1 MVVLAASICTRGGK
15 ALLSRQ
21 FKDLTKDK
29 ITSLLSNF
37 PSLISNSNS
46 QHTTVEDE
54 NIRYVYQPLEEFYIV
69 LLTNKHSNILQ
80 DIDTLHLFASTISN
94 LLRSIDEREIF
105 DNAFEILSSFD
116 EIINNGYKENL
127 TLSQVQTFLS
137 MDSHEEKIQEIIEK
151 NKEME
156 AIEERKRKA
165 KEIQRK
171 ELARKN
177 MESQFS
183 KPYGFEESSYNTS
196 VPSYQTP
203 PAVVDNSLDS
213 SNSSPIP
220 SSKPMMARS
229 GGLQLG
235 KKPSGRTSNNAT
247 DANQPLLSNNLP
259 VFNHQNNSSNA
270 TMSNNHNAEYSKT
283 SSPAP
288 SSIPKVH
295 NNGILIT
302 INEKFNAQFQR
313 DGSIISSELKG
324 DLQLRINDSELS
336 KCKILLKTD
345 NKSNAIQYKTHPN
358 VDRNLF
364 NQEHIIGLKD
374 KAKSFP
380 FNDQNLGV
388 LRWRAVGKTEESQFL
403 PILITIWSNVNDNNT
418 TDVTVEY
425 ELTSEF
431 LANNLTNTTVENVQL
446 YLPVQDEVNLKD
458 DNDNISYNIDNGI
471 VFNINSISSDDP
483 QGSFE
488 FQISTVD
495 EDSLFPMNLQFNINY
510 TNITESDSCFG
521 NVQVIDVVSSE
532 NENEE
537 SLPFDLH
544 ENLIAENYQIS

>member
-29 ITSLLSNF
+29 ITSLLANF
-37 PSLISNSNS
+37 PSLITNSNS
-46 QHTTVEDE
+46 QHTTVEDDS
-54 NIRYVYQPLEEFYIV
+54 IRYVYQSLEEFYIV

-80 DIDTLHLFASTISN
+80 DIDTLHLFAATISN

-127 TLSQVQTFLS
+127 TMSQVQTFLA

-177 MESQFS
+177 MENQFS
-183 KPYGFEESSYNTS
+183 KPYGFEENNYNPTI
-196 VPSYQTP
+196 PSYQTP
-203 PAVVDNSLDS
+203 PTIMDNSIDS

-220 SSKPMMARS
+220 SSKPMMSRS

-235 KKPSGRTSNNAT
+235 KKPTGRTNNES
-247 DANQPLLSNNLP
+247 NQPLLFNNQP
-259 VFNHQNNSSNA
+259 VFNHSSNA
-270 TMSNNHNAEYSKT
+270 PTPSVGNSNIDYSK
-283 SSPAP
+283 SASPAP
-288 SSIPKVH
+288 SSVPKTP

-302 INEKFNAQFQR
+302 INEKFNAEFQR

-324 DLQLRINDSELS
+324 DLQLRINDSDLS
-336 KCKILLKTD
+336 KCKLLLKTD
-345 NKSNAIQYKTHPN
+345 NKSNKIQYKTHPN

-364 NQEHIIGLKD
+364 NQENIIGLKD
-374 KAKSFP
+374 KSKSFP

-388 LRWRAVGKTEESQFL
+388 LRWRVVGKAEESDYL
-403 PILITIWSNVNDNNT
+403 PILITIWSSVNDNS

-431 LANNLTNTTVENVQL
+431 LSNNLTNTTVENIQL
-446 YLPVQDEVNLKD
+446 YLPIQDEVNLKD
-458 DNDNISYNIDNGI
+458 ENDNISYNVDNG
-471 VFNINSISSDDP
+471 VLFTINSISTDDP

-488 FQISTVD
+488 FQVSTVD
-495 EDSLFPMNLQFNINY
+495 EDSLFPMNLQFNVNY
-510 TNITESDSCFG
+510 PNITESDNCFG
-521 NVQVIDVVSSE
+521 KVQVVDVVSSE
-532 NENEE
+532 NDNEE

-544 ENLIAENYQIS
+544 ENLISENYQIS